1 MSNLFSNGLSVVIFD
16 CADDYECLQNFLSRV
31 IKKILSF
38 KAILK
43 GCIKNKDSC
52 KELMY
57 KSFYGYLM
65 AITLRYTKNTFDSE
79 ELVNDSFIKIFKH
92 LSTFKIP
99 ENPDHLQQAFKGWI
113 AQIASRT
120 AIDRLRTSKAHLYVE
135 EVTELNHPLTQV
147 STASQLHVEDILKL
161 LNQLPEMH
169 RLVFNL
175 YEIEGFSHEEISK
188 MLHLPVSSS
197 RVYLTRAKN
206 KLRTLYSYDM
216 VNCNGK
222 NG

>member
-1 MSNLFSNGLSVVIFD
+1 M
-16 CADDYECLQNFLSRV
+16 

-38 KAILK
+38 EAILK
-43 GCIKNKDSC
+43 GCIKNEDSC
-52 KELMY
+52 KEMMY

-65 AITLRYTKNTFDSE
+65 GITLRYTKNTFDSE
-79 ELVNDSFIKIFKH
+79 ELVNDSFIKIFKY
-92 LSTFKIP
+92 LPKFRQP
-99 ENPDHLQQAFKGWI
+99 ENPEELQQFFKGWI

-120 AIDRLRTSKAHLYVE
+120 AIDRLRTSKAHLYVDDVA
-135 EVTELNHPLTQV
+135 EVEHPSTQV
-147 STASQLHVEDILKL
+147 STASQLHVKDILNL

-188 MLHLPVSSS
+188 ILDIPISSS

-206 KLRTLYSYDM
+206 KLRTLYACTMTNSY
-216 VNCNGK
+216 GK